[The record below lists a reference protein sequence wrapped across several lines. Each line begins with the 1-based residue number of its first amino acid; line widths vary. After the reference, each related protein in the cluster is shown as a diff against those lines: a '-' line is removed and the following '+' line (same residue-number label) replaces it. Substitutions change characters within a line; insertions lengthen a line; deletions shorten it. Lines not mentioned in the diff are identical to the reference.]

1 MASAIYPTFK
11 DALLEQALAGDITG
25 LNIKCALI
33 DTGTYTYSAA
43 HEFLSDISGVVGT
56 SGNLTSVSVSSG
68 TLDAANTTI
77 TSVSGATVEAVIFYV
92 DTGTAGTSHLISF
105 IDGLSLTPDGGN
117 VDVTIN
123 SIANL

>member
-1 MASAIYPTFK
+1 MASAIYPAFK
-11 DALLEQALAGDITG
+11 DALLTQSLSGDITG
-25 LNIKCALI
+25 LNLKCALI
-33 DTGTYTYSAA
+33 DTGTYSYSAA
-43 HEFLSDISGVVGT
+43 HEDLADVTGVVGT
-56 SGNLTSVSVSSG
+56 SGNLTSITVSNG

-77 TSVSGATVEAVIFYV
+77 TSVSGDTVEAVIFYV
-92 DTGTAGTSHLISF
+92 DTGVAGTSTLISF